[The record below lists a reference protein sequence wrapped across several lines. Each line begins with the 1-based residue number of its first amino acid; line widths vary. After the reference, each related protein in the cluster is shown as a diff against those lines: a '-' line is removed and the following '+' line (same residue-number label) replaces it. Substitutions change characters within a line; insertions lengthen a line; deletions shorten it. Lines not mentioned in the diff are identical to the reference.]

1 LLGALFLG
9 ALFLGALL
17 LGALLLDASVD
28 LLLVDGL
35 IELDLSA
42 AEELAFAEPLLSLAA
57 GVAGFFSVTISS
69 LFLRAY

>member
-1 LLGALFLG
+1 LFSEALFL
-9 ALFLGALL
+9 A
-17 LGALLLDASVD
+17 ALLLDASVD

-35 IELDLSA
+35 TELDLSA

-69 LFLRAY
+69 LLLHAN